1 MHYSFPILSFFRY
14 ADLKRR
20 FETPNASNRWDYPL
34 FVANMTPPDS
44 SRIPSGDI
52 RDTTQP
58 AAAAPTA
65 VAAPAGQS
73 GAASSAKTSSFRRA
87 PSKHSATASPAAR
100 EEKPAAPED
109 AGLAPVAPTASLDRL
124 TFSGRFERSA
134 AAEQAGCDSGA
145 GPSSSSPD
153 ECCAQVLQHLLNSV
167 APLPNPAT
175 VATPHAN
182 ADLLYLLDKTSQEV
196 LNTIM
201 SHQNKDCGSGNPVIF
216 REFDRVLE
224 LHRIVSFAEL
234 QRHRRQFVKVNSQIP
249 PSSEIVIGTAF
260 IDFLALQL

>member
-1 MHYSFPILSFFRY
+1 MKISSFFCRF

-20 FETPNASNRWDYPL
+20 FETPNASNRWDFPL
-34 FVANMTPPDS
+34 FVANMTPFDS
-44 SRIPSGDI
+44 IRLAEDSREH
-52 RDTTQP
+52 TQ
-58 AAAAPTA
+58 A
-65 VAAPAGQS
+65 VAAPRQNT
-73 GAASSAKTSSFRRA
+73 AAPTVAVKSSSFRRA
-87 PSKHSATASPAAR
+87 VAKQGAVTSAVREEIPRLPDVIEMPEVQSTATAAAS
-100 EEKPAAPED
+100 
-109 AGLAPVAPTASLDRL
+109 VDRL
-124 TFSGRFERSA
+124 TFSGRFEQNTETS
-134 AAEQAGCDSGA
+134 QAGGESAVG
-145 GPSSSSPD
+145 GPASVSPD
-153 ECCAQVLQHLLNSV
+153 ECCTQILQHLLNSV

-216 REFDRVLE
+216 REYDRVLE

-249 PSSEIVIGTAF
+249 PSNEIIIGTAF